1 MEKGAIRYS
10 HARRFDNRIIR
21 SSTRLA
27 EFSDG
32 EMSDYYKGK
41 IIPTDE
47 ALNILKVMSEDTWII
62 NFPNIIVELI
72 TSRFSIALKAIEYVP
87 SIYFEYNINL
97 RNNKKIIRKTIIS
110 YKKHG
115 HINEI
120 NINARP
126 LERIMIE

>member
-1 MEKGAIRYS
+1 MKRYCE
-10 HARRFDNRIIR
+10 NE
-21 SSTRLA
+21 T
-27 EFSDG
+27 G
-32 EMSDYYKGK
+32 QYVK
-41 IIPTDE
+41 ILCDDE